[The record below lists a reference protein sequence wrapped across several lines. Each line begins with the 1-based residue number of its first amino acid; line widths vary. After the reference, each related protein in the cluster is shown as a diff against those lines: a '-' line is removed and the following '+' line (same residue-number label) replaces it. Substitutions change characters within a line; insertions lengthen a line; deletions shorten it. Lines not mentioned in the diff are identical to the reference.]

1 MTLDPLVDAPLAVQI
16 HVFTVIPAA
25 FLGALLLYRSKGTR
39 LHRALGKIWL
49 LLMAATAI

>member
-25 FLGALLLYRSKGTR
+25 FLGALLLYRSKGMR